1 MLRNLRSRTVEYNM
15 NDNDRD
21 VILTDDDMELTDIE
35 LNQRNPR
42 NLEWRRAPEDQIESD
57 SSGKERDEFEDNI
70 TTVNNGARDED
81 EHVLRNYSKARNKK
95 ATRNGKQATFDLRG
109 SAPSINLFEDV
120 GAENFDELEFDL
132 HRRSAR
138 GSNASGRNPD
148 IRNAR
153 PFDVSQQE
161 LEFGFQKR
169 KKKIAR
175 KQNVNSDDNDDDR
188 ETCNDVA
195 QSFRRNVNRPIE
207 KNMQSR
213 KEGTYEPTSQ
223 NSGDNTR
230 FTTSSRNPRLRS
242 NSALETGV
250 GLRRLNDPE
259 NRLGTSSHKSESKAC
274 YVKPPKY
281 DGKSCIES
289 HLTQFRIAAT
299 RNRWNEGDK
308 VDFLKMSLTGE
319 ANNILRDITDDI
331 TYEELETKLKQ
342 RYGSLDQVEA
352 YRVQLKAR
360 RRKKNETL
368 SELMM
373 DIRRLFSLA
382 YPGPSNYMTD
392 LAAKDSFVDAL
403 DDKELMIRVMEREPK
418 NLEEAFKIAERMELY
433 SKRIDVTD
441 RTENE
446 TRTRGKVRAATA
458 KEDGNIKLLM
468 ENQKAMQH
476 QITSLIQLMQQ
487 QNKSSQQ
494 VVENQKRADAK
505 TETTT
510 KSNDRPVINCF
521 GCGKEGHIKPRCPE
535 RSNGNFGFNKRRTY
549 NEPRSPPTNGEE
561 NNETSSVRK
570 IGQTLY
576 VKMRIGEKTHNC
588 LIDTGSEVNLIPHAD
603 VQEHMVA
610 PSSKVLEAA
619 NGTKIGVLGEINVE
633 VKVAGSSIPTKFIV
647 SDQLG
652 EIIIGVQWLQDNKC
666 SIWFPQSIMT
676 IGDIKVPLLKKVT
689 NNRCNRIIL
698 QEDIEIPPSSEVNVS
713 GKIVYKDVNSL
724 KTTTWMTSPNECKN
738 GVYVAS
744 VLLPNKNKNVPVR
757 VVNTNEEAQVMERG
771 MQLTTIQEVELIEEV
786 DEDRDQECD
795 RKRNKHIEELIE
807 QVDVSVTAEYKT
819 QLKDLLTEYKDIISS
834 DELDLGR
841 TELVEHRI
849 DTGDARPV
857 RQTLR
862 RSPAAY
868 AHIIDE
874 QLETLM
880 KQGIIEPTNSEWSSN
895 VVLVKKKDQSW
906 RFCVD
911 FRKINEVSTKDAY
924 PLPRIDS
931 CIDALS
937 NSAWFST
944 LDLRSGFFQVK
955 ISEKDSPKTTFITR
969 SGAYKFLVM
978 PQGLCNSTATFQRLM
993 NIVMAGLNFN
1003 SCLVYLD
1010 DVIIFAPTLEIHMNR
1025 LRNVFER
1032 FRSAKL
1038 KIRADKCYLL
1048 QREVAFLGYRINKDG
1063 VSTDKKK

>member
-81 EHVLRNYSKARNKK
+81 EHVLRDYSKARNKK
-95 ATRNGKQATFDLRG
+95 TTRNGKQATFDLRG

-132 HRRSAR
+132 HRRSVR

-259 NRLGTSSHKSESKAC
+259 NRLETSSYKSESKAC

-299 RNRWNEGDK
+299 RNRWNESDK

-319 ANNILRDITDDI
+319 ANNILKDITDDI

-373 DIRRLFSLA
+373 DIRRLFSLG

-433 SKRIDVTD
+433 SKGIDVTD

-446 TRTRGKVRAATA
+446 TRTKGKVRAATA
-458 KEDGNIKLLM
+458 KEDSNIKMLM
-468 ENQKAMQH
+468 ENQKAMQN

-487 QNKSSQQ
+487 QNKQSQQ
-494 VVENQKRADAK
+494 QTFENPKKESVKLENVNR
-505 TETTT
+505 
-510 KSNDRPVINCF
+510 SSDRPAINCF
-521 GCGKEGHIKPRCPE
+521 GCGKEGHIKSRCPE
-535 RSNGNFGFNKRRTY
+535 RSSKNFGSNSRRNY
-549 NEPRSPPTNGEE
+549 NEQRSPQTEKEANYES
-561 NNETSSVRK
+561 SSVRK

-588 LIDTGSEVNLIPHAD
+588 LIDTGSEVNLIPQAD
-603 VQEHMVA
+603 VEEHIVA

-619 NGTKIGVLGEINVE
+619 NGTTVSVLGEVDIVLE
-633 VKVAGSSIPTKFIV
+633 VAKKEILTKFFV
-647 SDQLG
+647 SDQLE
-652 EIIIGVQWLQDNKC
+652 EIIIGVGWLQKNNC
-666 SIWFPQSIMT
+666 CIQFPRDIMM
-676 IGDIKVPLLKKVT
+676 IHDVEVPLLKKVPED
-689 NNRCNRIIL
+689 NCNRIRL
-698 QEDIEIPPSSEVNVS
+698 QEYVEIPPSS
-713 GKIVYKDVNSL
+713 
-724 KTTTWMTSPNECKN
+724 T
-738 GVYVAS
+738 
-744 VLLPNKNKNVPVR
+744 
-757 VVNTNEEAQVMERG
+757 VV
-771 MQLTTIQEVELIEEV
+771 
-786 DEDRDQECD
+786 
-795 RKRNKHIEELIE
+795 
-807 QVDVSVTAEYKT
+807 
-819 QLKDLLTEYKDIISS
+819 
-834 DELDLGR
+834 
-841 TELVEHRI
+841 
-849 DTGDARPV
+849 
-857 RQTLR
+857 
-862 RSPAAY
+862 
-868 AHIIDE
+868 
-874 QLETLM
+874 
-880 KQGIIEPTNSEWSSN
+880 
-895 VVLVKKKDQSW
+895 
-906 RFCVD
+906 
-911 FRKINEVSTKDAY
+911 RKINTSTYLIGK
-924 PLPRIDS
+924 
-931 CIDALS
+931 
-937 NSAWFST
+937 N
-944 LDLRSGFFQVK
+944 K
-955 ISEKDSPKTTFITR
+955 SEAFV
-969 SGAYKFLVM
+969 A
-978 PQGLCNSTATFQRLM
+978 
-993 NIVMAGLNFN
+993 
-1003 SCLVYLD
+1003 
-1010 DVIIFAPTLEIHMNR
+1010 FAN
-1025 LRNVFER
+1025 
-1032 FRSAKL
+1032 KL
-1038 KIRADKCYLL
+1038 KSCVKPADLSAEEKNINYVNTISRKRQMTPRKEWFRCALCGRDTERRHTHRMHVKRCKKFRNHAETNLSQQSVLAADNTPLNCLSEVRVKMDNGYLGVGDNSISNTSYTDEL
-1048 QREVAFLGYRINKDG
+1048 VVQKDDLETMKMKRRWERG
-1063 VSTDKKK
+1063 KAPMKKRKSHRVKKSEMMFMDHDDGSEDDEKTDDDDIIYIA